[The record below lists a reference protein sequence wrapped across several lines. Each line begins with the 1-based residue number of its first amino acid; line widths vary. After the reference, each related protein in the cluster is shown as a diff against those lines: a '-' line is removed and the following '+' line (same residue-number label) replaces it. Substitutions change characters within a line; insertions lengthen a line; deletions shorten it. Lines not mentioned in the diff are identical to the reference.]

1 MEASDIMSIKLERMQ
16 ASFVE
21 EISIILNQETR
32 DEDFKYV
39 TITSCSISSDL
50 SYAKVYFTCLNDS
63 KREEVTKALNNASGF
78 IRNKLCDRVEIRK
91 MPEITFVYDES
102 IEYGNK
108 IEKIIEEI
116 HNKEDNNG

>member
-1 MEASDIMSIKLERMQ
+1 MSIKLERIQ

-50 SYAKVYFTCLNDS
+50 SYAKVYFTCLNDD
-63 KREEVTKALNNASGF
+63 KRDEIVKSLNNASGF
-78 IRNKLCDRVEIRK
+78 IRKELCQRVDIRK
-91 MPEITFVYDES
+91 MPELTFLYDKS
-102 IEYGNK
+102 IEYGNR
-108 IEKIIEEI
+108 IEEIIEEI
-116 HNKEDNNG
+116 NADGKN

>member
-1 MEASDIMSIKLERMQ
+1 MSIKLERMQ

-50 SYAKVYFTCLNDS
+50 SYAKVYFTCLNDD
-63 KREEVTKALNNASGF
+63 KRDEIVKSLNNASGF
-78 IRNKLCDRVEIRK
+78 IRKELCQRVDIRK
-91 MPEITFVYDES
+91 MPELTFLYDKS
-102 IEYGNK
+102 IEYGNR
-108 IEKIIEEI
+108 IEEIIEEI
-116 HNKEDNNG
+116 NADGKN

>member
-50 SYAKVYFTCLNDS
+50 SYAKVYFTCLNDN